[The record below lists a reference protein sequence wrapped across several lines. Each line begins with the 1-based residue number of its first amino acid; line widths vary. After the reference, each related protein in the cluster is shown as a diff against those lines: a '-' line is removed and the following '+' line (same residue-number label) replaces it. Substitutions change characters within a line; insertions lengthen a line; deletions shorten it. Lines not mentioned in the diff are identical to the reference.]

1 MPTGK
6 FHTDQTADEWAR
18 EIGQAW
24 NALLEATSR
33 INNLKLRWDLFVDG
47 RTDAEVAIALGRTLG
62 SGTAQ
67 AGTASSITLAAGDTQ
82 LDDYYNGLVCR
93 ITEGTS
99 IGSEGTVSDYVAS
112 TKVATVGS
120 WSSGTPDGTSKYAI
134 ADKLV
139 ADAALAVTEGN
150 KLRRVMLGQ
159 VAHTPSSN
167 LDENGRK
174 FT

>member
-1 MPTGK
+1 MPIGK
-6 FHTDQTADEWAR
+6 FHTDQNADEWAR

-33 INNLKLRWDLFVDG
+33 INNLKLRWDLFVDS
-47 RTDAEVAIALGRTLG
+47 RSDAEVAIALGRTVG
-62 SGTAQ
+62 AGTAQ
-67 AGTASSITLAAGDTQ
+67 TGTASSITLAASDDQ
-82 LDDYYNGLVCR
+82 LDDYYNDLVCR

-99 IGSEGTVSDYVAS
+99 IGSEGTISDYVAS

-134 ADKLV
+134 ADKFV
-139 ADAALAVTEGN
+139 EEADLAITEGN
-150 KLRRVMLGQ
+150 KIRRVMLGQ
-159 VAHTPSSN
+159 MAHSPSSN

>member
-1 MPTGK
+1 MPVGK
-6 FHTDQTADEWAR
+6 FHTDQSADEWAR

-24 NALLEATSR
+24 NALIESTSR
-33 INNLKLRWDLFVDG
+33 INNLKLRWDLFVNS
-47 RTDAEVAIALGRTLG
+47 RSDAEISVALGRSVG

-67 AGTASSITLAAGDTQ
+67 SGTSTTIVLAASETK
-82 LDDYYNGLVCR
+82 LDDFYNGLVCR

-99 IGSEGTVSDYVAS
+99 RGSEGTISDYVSS
-112 TKVATVGS
+112 TKTATVAS
-120 WSSGTPDGTSKYAI
+120 WSSGTPDVTSKYAI
-134 ADKLV
+134 VDKFV
-139 ADAALAVTEGN
+139 EEAALAITQGN

>member
-1 MPTGK
+1 MPIGK

-18 EIGQAW
+18 EIGLAW

-33 INNLKLRWDLFVDG
+33 INNLKLRWDLFINS
-47 RTDAEVAIALGRTLG
+47 RTDAAVAVALGRTVA

-67 AGTASSITLAAGDTQ
+67 SATATTIVLAAGDTA
-82 LDDYYNGLVCR
+82 LDDDYNGLVCY

-99 IGSEGTVSDYVAS
+99 KGSEGTITDYVAS
-112 TKVATVGS
+112 TKTATVGS
-120 WSSGTPDGTSKYAI
+120 WSSGTPDVTSKYAI
-134 ADKLV
+134 ADEFVATASLAV
-139 ADAALAVTEGN
+139 ADGN
-150 KLRRVMLGQ
+150 KIRRLMLGQ